1 MINYNNFQWCW
12 RTVCKMSSPVLETLN
27 GIRMNFASPST
38 KFHFKLLYQSS
49 NTIYVFEM
57 SSLSDTD
64 IIGSHDQREGSGKLV
79 GQIVKKVLES
89 SRPYISMWE
98 LTDWIDKL
106 QYRKKKKHKNIPLI
120 PHNICY
126 IFPFSF
132 SEFFLFL
139 LFVLFLSKACMKEMR
154 GRGVMQVFYSK
165 KVKMTRKKKQNHD
178 YDHSSS
184 PWQCQ

>member
-1 MINYNNFQWCW
+1 
-12 RTVCKMSSPVLETLN
+12 MSSPVLETLN

-98 LTDWIDKL
+98 LTD
-106 QYRKKKKHKNIPLI
+106 
-120 PHNICY
+120 
-126 IFPFSF
+126 
-132 SEFFLFL
+132 
-139 LFVLFLSKACMKEMR
+139 
-154 GRGVMQVFYSK
+154 
-165 KVKMTRKKKQNHD
+165 
-178 YDHSSS
+178 
-184 PWQCQ
+184 